1 MILEPLAIGLIGIGV
16 LVILFALGM
25 HIAFAAALIG
35 FLGIV
40 FLRSWG
46 VGIEVI
52 GNIFYGETVRYSF
65 SVIPLFI
72 LMGYFAYYAGLTA
85 DIFATARTWVGH
97 LPGGL
102 AIATVLGCAGFGA
115 VSGSSTATAA
125 VMGTVAI
132 PEMRDYGYNRKL
144 VAGVVAASGTLAAL
158 IPPSAL
164 IVLYAI
170 IVEQSAGACLIAGIF
185 PGIISALIYAGML
198 YIRVRLN
205 PKLGPP
211 KPPTSW
217 KEKVTSLRGVWGI
230 LVLFV
235 LVIGGLYAGIF
246 TPTEAGAVGAFG
258 ALCLG
263 LVSRRYTWSKFK
275 QALLETGKTTV
286 MIFLIIVGVLV
297 FMRLLA
303 LSGFTTAVINWLM
316 ELTVPRLV
324 ILVGILFIYLFLGM
338 FTTVASMM
346 MLTLPLIFPVIVGL
360 GYDPVW
366 FGIIVVKMGE
376 IALITPPVGLNV
388 YVVNRVAPDIPLQD
402 IFRGIWPFLAM
413 DILTLVLLVA
423 IPEISTFLPG
433 LMIGRG

>member
-1 MILEPLAIGLIGIGV
+1 MTLEPLFIGLVGIGV

-25 HIAFAAALIG
+25 HIAFAAALVG

-40 FLRSWG
+40 FLKDWN
-46 VGIEVI
+46 VGIAVI
-52 GNIFYGETVRYSF
+52 GSIFYGETVRYSF

-85 DIFATARTWVGH
+85 DLFATARTWVGH

-115 VSGSSTATAA
+115 VSGSSTAAAA

-132 PEMRDYGYNRKL
+132 PEMKDYGYNGKL

-164 IVLYAI
+164 IVLYAV

-205 PKLGPP
+205 PGLGTP

-217 KEKVTSLRGVWGI
+217 REKAVSLRGIWRIV
-230 LVLFV
+230 VLF
-235 LVIGGLYAGIF
+235 LFVIGGLYAGVF

-263 LVSRRYTWSKFK
+263 LASRRYTWGSFR

-286 MIFLIIVGVLV
+286 MIFIVIIGILV

-303 LSGFTTAVINWLM
+303 LSGFTTAVINWLLG
-316 ELTVPRLV
+316 LTVPPLV
-324 ILVGILFIYLFLGM
+324 ILAGILFVYLFLGM

-346 MLTLPLIFPVIVGL
+346 MLTLPLVFPVIVGL
-360 GYDPVW
+360 GYDPIW
-366 FGIIVVKMGE
+366 FGIIVIKMGE

-402 IFRGIWPFLAM
+402 IFRGILPFLAM
-413 DILTLVLLVA
+413 DIFTLVLLVA
-423 IPEISTFLPG
+423 VPGISTFLPG
-433 LMIGRG
+433 LMVSRG